1 MIPIEL
7 FVCDI
12 DGTLTDGSVYMD
24 SQGNQMVKYS
34 RLDGYGFELLKKK
47 GIPTVWLTAEE
58 FNDTHTFRAKR
69 LNIDYFLTAKSDN
82 KAEVLSK
89 FLSEHSISWDK
100 VAYIGDDMSDLPC
113 LEKAGLPFVVG
124 NSFLHEYINSDCDY
138 MYGYIDITDRSGGC
152 GCVREA
158 VNYILG
164 GERCETQ

>member
-12 DGTLTDGSVYMD
+12 DGTLTDGSVYID
-24 SQGNQMVKYS
+24 SEGKQTVKYS
-34 RLDGYGFELLKKK
+34 RLDGYGFELLRKR
-47 GIPTVWLTAEE
+47 GIPVVWLTAEE
-58 FNDTHTFRAKR
+58 YNDTHRLRAER
-69 LNIDYFLTAKSDN
+69 LGIDYFLVAKADS

-124 NSFLHEYINSDCDY
+124 NSFLHEYINSDCDF
-138 MYGYIDITDRSGGC
+138 MYSYVDITDRSGGC

-164 GERCETQ
+164 GER